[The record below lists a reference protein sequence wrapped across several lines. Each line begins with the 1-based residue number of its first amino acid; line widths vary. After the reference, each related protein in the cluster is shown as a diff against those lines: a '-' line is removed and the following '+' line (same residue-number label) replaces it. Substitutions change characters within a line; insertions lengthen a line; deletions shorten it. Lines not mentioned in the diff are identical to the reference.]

1 MARARPPVSSPG
13 SCSFGRVI
21 ESGCGT
27 GWTNPAGAL
36 TLGVVVVGGT
46 IAKGE
51 SRRSATIVSQ
61 THAPI
66 PAQKCKFR
74 ELEG

>member
-61 THAPI
+61 HAPT
-66 PAQKCKFR
+66 PPPTCKFR

>member
-61 THAPI
+61 THAPT
-66 PAQKCKFR
+66 PQCKFR